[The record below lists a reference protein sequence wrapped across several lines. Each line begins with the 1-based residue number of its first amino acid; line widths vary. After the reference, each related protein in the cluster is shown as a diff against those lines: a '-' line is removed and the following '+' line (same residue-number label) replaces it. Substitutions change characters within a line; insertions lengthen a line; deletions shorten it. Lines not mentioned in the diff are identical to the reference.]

1 MIHIIPRMKFTIH
14 SGKTYWEVRHIME
27 AEIAVQDGLFH
38 YSPAEADF
46 FGEVEESEFKVVH
59 RLPPFVRDSF
69 RPVILGQI
77 RKRGSGAAVDIRM
90 RLSMEVLI
98 FCVIWF
104 GVSGMYFLIC
114 LLNFALG
121 LMDGWQEIVSA
132 AVFFFFGQL
141 LARAGFYI
149 PAKRAK
155 RRLEELFGEA
165 SDGEAV

>member
-14 SGKTYWEVRHIME
+14 SRKTPWEVHRIME
-27 AEIAVQDGLFH
+27 AETAVQDGLFH

-46 FGEVEESEFKVVH
+46 FGEVEESEFKVVQ
-59 RLPPFVRDSF
+59 RLPACVRDSF

-77 RKRGSGAAVDIRM
+77 RRRGSGAAVDIRM
-90 RLSMEVLI
+90 RLSMEVLV

-104 GVSGMYFLIC
+104 GMSGLYFLIC
-114 LLNFALG
+114 FLTLIIGRL
-121 LMDGWQEIVSA
+121 DGWQEIVSA
-132 AVFFFFGQL
+132 AAFFFFGQL
-141 LARAGFYI
+141 LVRAGFYI
-149 PAKRAK
+149 PAKRAR